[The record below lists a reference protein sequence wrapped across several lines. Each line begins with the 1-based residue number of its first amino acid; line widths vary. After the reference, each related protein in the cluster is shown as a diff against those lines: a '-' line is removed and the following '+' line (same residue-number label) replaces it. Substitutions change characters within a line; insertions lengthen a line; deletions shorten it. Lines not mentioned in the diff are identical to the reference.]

1 MCLHVGTFPLCVCV
15 SPIKAQ
21 FQSIWVQG
29 GQDIAYSVATEYLQ
43 DARFNHNALGMANRA
58 SQKANLQT
66 HTKALQRFPLP
77 CDKDL
82 LGVFHIG
89 KSGRHSA
96 ETWVS
101 KSQSTKTRGRPLWKE
116 RGIGTKS
123 LSQTNSSSSWF
134 KQRVGGSLPGK
145 GEGQQ

>member
-1 MCLHVGTFPLCVCV
+1 MCLHVGTFPPCVCV
-15 SPIKAQ
+15 SPIKVQ

-29 GQDIAYSVATEYLQ
+29 GQDITYSVATEYLQ

-58 SQKANLQT
+58 SQKANMQT
-66 HTKALQRFPLP
+66 HTRALQRFPLP
-77 CDKDL
+77 CDKDP

-101 KSQSTKTRGRPLWKE
+101 KSQSAKTRGRPLRKE
-116 RGIGTKS
+116 RGIGTTS
-123 LSQTNSSSSWF
+123 LCQANSISWF
-134 KQRVGGSLPGK
+134 RQRVGGSLLGK